1 MVNNYEKSWPRG
13 CLQIYTGDGKG
24 KTTAAFGLAV
34 RASGAG
40 LRVYIGQFLKLR
52 DCAEVTGLKLLGEGL
67 CLERFGSGNWAKP
80 GDPQERELALRGL
93 ERAYA
98 ALTDGY
104 DLVILDEILGALR
117 LQLLELSEVIDL
129 VATRP
134 ADVELVLT
142 GREAPAELIALADL
156 VSEIRAVKHYYASGL
171 PARRGIEY

>member
-1 MVNNYEKSWPRG
+1 MVNNYEKSWLRG

-24 KTTAAFGLAV
+24 KTTAAFGLAL
-34 RASGAG
+34 RAVGAG

-52 DCAEVTGLKLLGEGL
+52 DCSEVTGLQLLGEGVS
-67 CLERFGSGNWAKP
+67 LERFGSGNWAKP

-98 ALTDGY
+98 ALSGGY
-104 DLVILDEILGALR
+104 DLVVLDEIFGALR
-117 LQLLELSEVIDL
+117 LQLLDLKDVSELIT
-129 VATRP
+129 ARP
-134 ADVELVLT
+134 ADVELVMT
-142 GREAPAELIALADL
+142 GREAPPEIVALADL